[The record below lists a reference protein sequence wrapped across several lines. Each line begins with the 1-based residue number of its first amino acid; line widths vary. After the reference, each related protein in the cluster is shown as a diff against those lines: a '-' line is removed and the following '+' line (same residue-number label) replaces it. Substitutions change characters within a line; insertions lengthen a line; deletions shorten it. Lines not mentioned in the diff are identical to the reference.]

1 MSPNGDVEFRMA
13 GWPAE
18 GSPGPSLGYR
28 VSFRGEPV
36 IVDSALGLELARQPP
51 IAPGPSQTA
60 LKTGG
65 VAETY
70 TVPVGKSNPVK
81 DRHNFATVEYTETGT
96 RHRRLVLEV
105 RVFDDGVAFRY
116 VLPKQDALGAVEITR
131 ERTEFRFAKDGTAF
145 PMILSGFGSS
155 YEDEYQKRLVSGL
168 HPDWLIGAPLLV
180 ELPGIAWAAITE
192 AHIEDYPGMYLRKK
206 LAAPFGFEAQ
216 LMDPRR

>member
-1 MSPNGDVEFRMA
+1 PRFLRVLAACAIAWASVPGCHRSDDGGGGPSAPVVVTSPLPGPRVPPRVDPLRVMSPNGDVEFRLA

-36 IVDSALGLELARQPP
+36 IVDSALGLELAGQPP

-65 VAETY
+65 VDETY
-70 TVPVGKSNPVK
+70 AVPVGKSNPVK
-81 DRHNFATVEYTETGT
+81 DRYNFATVEYTETGT

-116 VLPKQDALGAVEITR
+116 VLPKQDALVAVEITR
-131 ERTEFRFAKDGTAF
+131 
-145 PMILSGFGSS
+145 
-155 YEDEYQKRLVSGL
+155 
-168 HPDWLIGAPLLV
+168 
-180 ELPGIAWAAITE
+180 
-192 AHIEDYPGMYLRKK
+192 
-206 LAAPFGFEAQ
+206 
-216 LMDPRR
+216 